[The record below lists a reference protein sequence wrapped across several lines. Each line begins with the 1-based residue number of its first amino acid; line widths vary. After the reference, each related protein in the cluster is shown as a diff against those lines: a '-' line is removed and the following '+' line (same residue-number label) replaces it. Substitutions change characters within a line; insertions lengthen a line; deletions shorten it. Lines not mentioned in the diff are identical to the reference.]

1 MRLFTIIILFQLTVT
16 TDCLSQSRKRT
27 KEKLVKTDTVDI
39 FQQFDNNE
47 FKEKNTFWAD
57 KNEIGL
63 IQHQRYNVNVPDAG
77 YSIELIIIFYDWDS
91 IEIGKDYDLDSLKS
105 ECKLKGVFWGQS
117 YNTPTGRI
125 RLLSKTKD
133 HLTFNFDITTLSTDK
148 EKYLIYKGERT
159 FVPDY

>member
-1 MRLFTIIILFQLTVT
+1 MRLFTIVILLQLTVT
-16 TDCLSQSRKRT
+16 TDCISQLKKRT
-27 KEKLVKTDTVDI
+27 REKVIKTDTVDI

-63 IQHQRYNVNVPDAG
+63 IQNQWFNTIVSDGR
-77 YSIELIIIFYDWDS
+77 YSIELTIIFYNWDS
-91 IEIGKDYDLDSLKS
+91 IEIGKDYDLNSLKA
-105 ECKLKGVFWGQS
+105 ECELKGVFWGQS
-117 YNTPTGRI
+117 YNTPTGQI

-133 HLTFNFDITTLSTDK
+133 RLTFYFDVTTLSTDK

-159 FVPDY
+159 FRPDY